1 MAIFNILGFN
11 QERIML
17 VQEEKQINLNGN
29 DLIVLRNI
37 VDMIDSKRLETKEI
51 GNKKYTW
58 IKYSLLVENLIFV
71 SDKEDTFKKIVGKII
86 KCGLLERE
94 VLKSVGNGAYTYFR
108 KTDLLK
114 SIEYVAEAQ
123 ATKEPVKKK
132 VSKKKEQAEKVEILE
147 GQITVEEALQE
158 KKRTDVEIIAE
169 ATGCTVERAKEV
181 LEYAV
186 VYKKDN
192 PVGFA
197 ISAINGNW
205 KLENKETNGVNP
217 RSFNNFKG
225 REYDYDKLEAM
236 LLGYEEYSEE
246 DIHEVLSNTKS
257 ENYTLNNK
265 KRFNRVEIGDD
276 VAV

>member
-1 MAIFNILGFN
+1 MATFNILGFN
-11 QERIML
+11 QEKIMA

-51 GNKKYTW
+51 YKKKYTW

-123 ATKEPVKKK
+123 TTKEPVKKK
-132 VSKKKEQAEKVEILE
+132 ASKKKDQAEKVEVLE
-147 GQITVEEALQE
+147 GQVTVEEALKERGKADIE
-158 KKRTDVEIIAE
+158 KVIE
-169 ATGCTVERAKEV
+169 ATGCTIEKAEEV

-186 VYKKDN
+186 NCSKNN
-192 PVGFA
+192 PIGFA
-197 ISAINGNW
+197 IKAIEGNW
-205 KLENKETNGVNP
+205 YLKNKETNGVNP
-217 RSFNNFKG
+217 ISFNNFKG
-225 REYDYDKLEAM
+225 REYDYDKLESM

-246 DIHEVLSNTKS
+246 DIHEVLSNS
-257 ENYTLNNK
+257 RIGNYTSNNK
-265 KRFNRVEIGDD
+265 KRFNRVEIADD

>member
-1 MAIFNILGFN
+1 MATFNILGFN
-11 QERIML
+11 QEKIMA

-123 ATKEPVKKK
+123 TTKEPVKKK
-132 VSKKKEQAEKVEILE
+132 ASKKKEQAEKVEVLE
-147 GQITVEEALQE
+147 GQVTVEEALQE
-158 KKRTDVEIIAE
+158 KQRTDVEVIAE
-169 ATGCTVERAKEV
+169 ATGCTIEKAEEV

-186 VYKKDN
+186 VCKKDN
-192 PVGFA
+192 PIGFA

-205 KLENKETNGVNP
+205 KLKNKETNGVNP

-225 REYDYDKLEAM
+225 REYDYDKLESM

-246 DIHEVLSNTKS
+246 DIHEVLSNTTSANHTSNNSRK
-257 ENYTLNNK
+257 LNG
-265 KRFNRVEIGDD
+265 VEIGAD

>member
-1 MAIFNILGFN
+1 MATFNILGFN
-11 QERIML
+11 QEKIMI
-17 VQEEKQINLNGN
+17 VQDEKQINLNGN

-71 SDKEDTFKKIVGKII
+71 SDKEDTFKKIVGKVI

-114 SIEYVAEAQ
+114 SIEYTTEAQ
-123 ATKEPVKKK
+123 TTKAQVKKK
-132 VSKKKEQAEKVEILE
+132 ESKKKEQAEKMEVLD
-147 GQITVEEALQE
+147 GQVTVEEALEQR
-158 KKRTDVEIIAE
+158 KKADIENVTN
-169 ATGCTVERAKEV
+169 ATGCTIEKAEEV

-186 VYKKDN
+186 TCKKDN

-197 ISAINGNW
+197 ISAINGKW
-205 KLENKETNGVNP
+205 KLENKETN
-217 RSFNNFKG
+217 
-225 REYDYDKLEAM
+225 
-236 LLGYEEYSEE
+236 
-246 DIHEVLSNTKS
+246 
-257 ENYTLNNK
+257 
-265 KRFNRVEIGDD
+265 
-276 VAV
+276 